1 MPQIPAIGLV
11 VVSGGIAQD
20 YAPPHVDIRIIDIDN
35 IKAGDEKA
43 ELPRDV
49 GFEELV
55 KTAGVEEFVTYF
67 DPD

>member
-1 MPQIPAIGLV
+1 MPQSPAIGLV

-20 YAPPHVDIRIIDIDN
+20 YAPPHVDIRIVDIDD
-35 IKAGDEKA
+35 IKNGEAKT
-43 ELPRDV
+43 ELPRDI